1 MDNPKELGQ
10 WFLRYHKIL
19 SSKPHKTVGIEA
31 KKFKKPNLLPIIK
44 KKKKKPKGPKLRYEK
59 TDEHKK
65 KKKII
70 IMR

>member
-19 SSKPHKTVGIEA
+19 SSKPHKPVGIEA

-44 KKKKKPKGPKLRYEK
+44 KKEKKKKTPKGPKLRYEK
-59 TDEHKK
+59 TDEHKIK
-65 KKKII
+65 KKKK
-70 IMR
+70 